1 VAEKYRKKGFAYSK
15 ALKGGID
22 AWKAKGYPM
31 KSE

>member
-1 VAEKYRKKGFAYSK
+1 VAEKYRKRGFVNSK

-22 AWKAKGYPM
+22 GWKAKGYPM